1 MNRLGSVNFENF
13 LATAMNIPIIF
24 ETPPPSSSPGV
35 SSSSTSSSST
45 VIIVSTVV
53 VVGSILLA
61 AVVAVVMYKRG
72 CVRWHGAAN
81 NSSYSDVA
89 RSTAAPPWNTSVALE
104 NGPVDSDASRDR
116 AISSDRQMG
125 ISLTVFEAIPPAPPQ
140 AEDADIPDDPNLN
153 LNMEEDQYDAERDSG
168 GLHYAP
174 SAVVTWKEFN
184 GNMV

>member
-1 MNRLGSVNFENF
+1 M
-13 LATAMNIPIIF
+13 
-24 ETPPPSSSPGV
+24 
-35 SSSSTSSSST
+35 
-45 VIIVSTVV
+45 

-72 CVRWHGAAN
+72 CVGWRGAAN

-89 RSTAAPPWNTSVALE
+89 GSTAAPPWNTSVALE
-104 NGPVDSDASRDR
+104 NGPVDSDASTDR
-116 AISSDRQMG
+116 AFSSDRHMG
-125 ISLTVFEAIPPAPPQ
+125 ISLTVFEAVPPAPPQ
-140 AEDADIPDDPNLN
+140 AEDADIPDDPN

-184 GNMV
+184 GTVV